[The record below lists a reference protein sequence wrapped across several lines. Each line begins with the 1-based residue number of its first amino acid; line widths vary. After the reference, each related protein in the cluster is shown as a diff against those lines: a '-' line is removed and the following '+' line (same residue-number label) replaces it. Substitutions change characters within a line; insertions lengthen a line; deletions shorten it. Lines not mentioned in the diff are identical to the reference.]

1 MSEALRG
8 VLKHLVGPASP
19 AVVLSAR
26 PVDRRDAQVNPLA
39 GCVGGLR
46 GAGVAHGVRG
56 RLAGVGG
63 RLAGCG
69 GGSPGVGAA
78 GPQQGT
84 AGSLERAC
92 AYSVPPPL

>member
-26 PVDRRDAQVNPLA
+26 PVDRRDAQVNRS
-39 GCVGGLR
+39 R
-46 GAGVAHGVRG
+46 GAGAACGVRV
-56 RLAGVGG
+56 RLT
-63 RLAGCG
+63 GCG

>member
-26 PVDRRDAQVNPLA
+26 PVDRRDAQVNP
-39 GCVGGLR
+39 
-46 GAGVAHGVRG
+46 
-56 RLAGVGG
+56 LAGVGG